1 MSYRT
6 TRKMAKRKRIH
17 RHILLQ
23 AAVTLF
29 GDRGYHATT
38 VPMIVKAARSSTGSF
53 YFYFRNK
60 EDVFAAALQA
70 FADAFHA
77 AIVGDAAPGSPT
89 ADPQRQLRA
98 AVEHLV
104 LLLTRNSAGARIL
117 LVESAGL
124 SARLEHVRRAILDSQ
139 SRFFEELLARL
150 APSPQTP
157 NATLVAGAPLV
168 ARCCIGS
175 IHESVRHWL
184 ELPPDQRPAPQA
196 LATTV
201 AEFNVR
207 ATVAL
212 QPQAGR

>member
-6 TRKMAKRKRIH
+6 THKMAKRKRIH

-29 GDRGYHATT
+29 AERGYHATT

-53 YFYFRNK
+53 YFYFRSK
-60 EDVFAAALQA
+60 EDVFAAALQV

-77 AIVGDAAPGSPT
+77 AIVGAAAPGTAPGSPPD
-89 ADPQRQLRA
+89 DPQLQLRDA
-98 AVEHLV
+98 IEYLV

-124 SARLEHVRRAILDSQ
+124 STRLEQVRRAILDNQ

-150 APSPQTP
+150 ALSPQTP
-157 NATLVAGAPLV
+157 DAPLA

-207 ATVAL
+207 ASAPL
-212 QPQAGR
+212 KPQAGR